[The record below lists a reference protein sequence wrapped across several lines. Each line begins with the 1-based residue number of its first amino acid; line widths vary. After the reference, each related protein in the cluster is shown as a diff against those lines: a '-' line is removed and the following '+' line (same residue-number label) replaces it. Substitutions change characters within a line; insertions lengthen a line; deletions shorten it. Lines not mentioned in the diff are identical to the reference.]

1 MISNNKSIVP
11 GILIKVRGGLDSYE
25 YHPEDRFYILT
36 EIKTIDG
43 YDHEYDHEYDMLIFY
58 GLTEER
64 FFSVY
69 RWHIEESIKNEA
81 TNTVA

>member
-36 EIKTIDG
+36 EIKDG
-43 YDHEYDHEYDMLIFY
+43 YDPEYDMLIFY